1 MICLVTVSRLV
12 LVRTTNSRSN
22 KLKSITRLELNTVR
36 RFLLLYNNVDYARLK
51 ESALPSSIISG
62 LSEAGPLDSRGLYHF
77 RDGEEERERGISRKR
92 REMDSRP
99 RLSSRAN
106 RYLKPL

>member
-22 KLKSITRLELNTVR
+22 KFKSITRLELNTVR
-36 RFLLLYNNVDYARLK
+36 RFLLLHNNMDYARLK

-62 LSEAGPLDSRGLYHF
+62 LSEAGPLDSRGLNHF
-77 RDGEEERERGISRKR
+77 RDGEEERERDEPEAKG
-92 REMDSRP
+92 DGF
-99 RLSSRAN
+99 SSS
-106 RYLKPL
+106 PLVSCESLP